1 MSKHLVTVLYTKV
14 CGSMPRKAI
23 LLAMAERANDDG
35 SMVWISKSRLA
46 LEVECSRQTVI
57 TTIKDFEKE
66 GLVKAVDRKQGKHG
80 YTIVY
85 QISVRAVIGLP
96 DWPKP
101 GEDSLDPALLE
112 GDELDEAVSKYG
124 HRTGAPMSKQ
134 GGADVNVIG
143 KNRPYRTKNIT
154 PSDSK
159 KASPPPKR
167 TSSYVSWE
175 ANRIRSTDPDLAKE
189 LDAEAEELARAEIAA
204 ERAKVNV

>member
-1 MSKHLVTVLYTKV
+1 MSKHLVSVIYTKV

-57 TTIKDFEKE
+57 TTVKEFEKE
-66 GLVKAVDRKQGKHG
+66 GLIKAVDRKQGKHG
-80 YTIVY
+80 YTVVY
-85 QISVRAVIGLP
+85 TICIRGVLALP

-112 GDELDEAVSKYG
+112 GDELDEALSKYG
-124 HRTGAPMSKQ
+124 QRIGAPMSKQ

-143 KNRPYRTKNIT
+143 KNRPYRTLSIN
-154 PSDSK
+154 PSDQK

-167 TSSYVSWE
+167 TSSFVRWE
-175 ANRIRSTDPDLAKE
+175 AQRERDPIKASALY
-189 LDAEAEELARAEIAA
+189 AEADELAAREVSA
-204 ERAKVNV
+204 